1 MTKPEDLPYSIAGR
15 ELISETSEMRIQIL
29 TLDPGEEISWHYH
42 SKVADTII
50 CLEGPMTVEIRPAS
64 GTKDIHPGETF
75 SIIPKKA
82 HRVIGKDDG
91 GCRFFIVQAIGAPD
105 FIPI

>member
-1 MTKPEDLPYSIAGR
+1 
-15 ELISETSEMRIQIL
+15 
-29 TLDPGEEISWHYH
+29 
-42 SKVADTII
+42 
-50 CLEGPMTVEIRPAS
+50 MTVETKPAS

-75 SIIPKKA
+75 SIIPKKT

-91 GCRFFIVQAIGAPD
+91 GCRFIIVQAIGAHD